1 MVKTRVEVSDEAWRI
16 VRMKADR
23 DGITTSEALE
33 QILRDY
39 ITLKPELKEWLQ
51 SFSEEP
57 EGR

>member
-51 SFSEEP
+51 SFSEKP